1 MYLKNIKLWNFRKFG
16 KAGFDLTQPHLNLN
30 FTKGLNVLIG
40 ENDSGKTAIVDAI
53 KLVLKTHSYEWI
65 KLENEDFYYG
75 SDRIRIELHID
86 DFSDDEAK
94 HFTERLCW
102 TGAGAAAKPY
112 LRLIFDAKR
121 DLATSKIFTP
131 DVCAGADT
139 DGHILTAQA
148 RELLKVTYLKPLRD
162 AQSELIPKKG
172 SRLSQILRGHEA
184 FKGKEDTHDLV
195 GHFKGFN
202 TLIENYFKGKDGAD
216 KDLTD
221 QLGKGLKDE
230 IDSFIGSF
238 FEKDKKS
245 KLNPSDAKLK
255 IILERLGLY
264 LSDDSNPGLGSLN
277 RLFMASEL
285 LHLKKTNWEG
295 LRLGLIEE
303 LEAHLHPQ
311 SQMQVIEVLQKEK
324 EIQLI
329 LTTHSPNIG
338 SKLKLE
344 NLIICHNNHAFPMG
358 KDYTKLSQPD
368 YTFLERFLDTTKAN
382 LFFAKGVIL
391 VEGWAEEILLPSLAK
406 KIGINLTERGV
417 SIVNLGNTAF
427 LRYSHAFL
435 RKDTVELQIPVS
447 IVTDVDIPEYE
458 KTSKTD
464 ATGTKSYEY
473 IKKNQTDIDTSS
485 VTKAD
490 TLKQQFDAQQVKS
503 FIAKSWTLEYSIHKS
518 PSLTD
523 IFKNVFKIVH
533 PQIEINNTEQ
543 ELAAKL
549 INKGLNKTEIA
560 YQLAEILEN
569 DINLPIPLI
578 TIDENDEQI
587 SYLINAIKYA
597 SKVI

>member
-16 KAGFDLTQPHLNLN
+16 KVGFDLTQPHLNLD

-53 KLVLKTHSYEWI
+53 KLVLKTHSFEWI

-75 SDRIRIELHID
+75 SDRMRIELLIEEL
-86 DFSDDEAK
+86 SDDEAK

-102 TGAGAAAKPY
+102 TNTGTPKPY

-121 DLATSKIFTP
+121 DVTTSKLFTP

-148 RELLKVTYLKPLRD
+148 KEFLKVTYLKPLRD

-172 SRLSQILRGHEA
+172 SRLSQILQGHEA

-195 GHFKGFN
+195 SHFKTFN
-202 TLIENYFKGKDGAD
+202 DLIENYFKGKDSTD
-216 KDLTD
+216 NNLPD

-230 IDSFIGSF
+230 IDGFIESF

-285 LHLKKTNWEG
+285 LHLKKANWEG

-311 SQMQVIEVLQKEK
+311 SQMQVIEVLQKQK

-344 NLIICHNNHAFPMG
+344 NLIICHNNNAFPMG
-358 KDYTKLSQPD
+358 KDYTKLSGPD
-368 YTFLERFLDTTKAN
+368 YTFLERFLDVTKAN

-417 SIVNLGNTAF
+417 SIVNLGNIAF

-597 SKVI
+597 CKII